1 MSIEVKKINPLD
13 LKPSTGI
20 GLALPF
26 SGEGVFNT
34 TYTTKDA
41 IKANL
46 INYFL
51 SNQNERPLNPNF
63 GANIRGFIFE
73 AINTDSLD
81 ALEARLTS
89 QVENF
94 FPGIVVEEL
103 EVSTTNPDSNLIQ
116 ITLRYRVSQF
126 SIEDEFTIVLQ
137 Q

>member
-20 GLALPF
+20 GFALPF

-46 INYFL
+46 VNYFL

-103 EVSTTNPDSNLIQ
+103 EVSSTNPDSNLIQ

>member
-1 MSIEVKKINPLD
+1 MAIEVKKINPLD

-20 GLALPF
+20 GFALPF

-103 EVSTTNPDSNLIQ
+103 KAYSTNPDSNLIQ